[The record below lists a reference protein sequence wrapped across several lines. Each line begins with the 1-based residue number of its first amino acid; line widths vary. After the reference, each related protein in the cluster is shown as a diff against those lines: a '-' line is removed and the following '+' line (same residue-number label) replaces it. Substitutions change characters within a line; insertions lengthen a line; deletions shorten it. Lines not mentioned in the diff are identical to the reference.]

1 MATHGKL
8 TEVQRRV
15 APVTSRKLANLALWS
30 VLVALPVFVGLDVAT
45 HFASTDFRCFYTAA
59 QMVRENAD
67 PYDQVSWSERTG
79 APARD
84 NAGNLRTS
92 PCPGR
97 FAYPLWTP
105 AVFVPLA
112 LLPATTAAV
121 IWQLILVAGAT
132 AGTVLIWRAAATG
145 PSLVFGA
152 LVLTSQPFW
161 FTLETAQLG
170 GLLVGLVGLLLWF
183 GSKRR
188 TVAGIPLALLVLKP
202 HITFLILGAA
212 TLWLA
217 RHARKAALAGGSLAL
232 ALLVLSLAIRPDW
245 IGVWLLEISG
255 PERSAITNNHTTL
268 WHLASLLGAPAW
280 AASFAIF
287 PLVFA
292 LVREAARDD
301 VSLIDLVAVAAVSG
315 LLIGPYQGSYDQ
327 LIVVV
332 AWGRALALGLTLG
345 GAFRS
350 VFLVGV
356 VAAASV
362 IPWTLYAISLQSR
375 PDETLNAFALVTTG
389 LLLYAALRTARLQRL
404 SGHTRLLPIPSS
416 VAAASARILAVS
428 SAPALLEPGE
438 VLDITRR
445 RGS

>member
-1 MATHGKL
+1 VATHGKL

-15 APVTSRKLANLALWS
+15 APVTSRTLANLTLWS

-84 NAGNLRTS
+84 NAGNLRES
-92 PCPGR
+92 PCARR
-97 FAYPLWTP
+97 FAYPLWT
-105 AVFVPLA
+105 AAAFVPLA
-112 LLPATTAAV
+112 LLPATAAAA
-121 IWQLILVAGAT
+121 IWELILVAGAT

-145 PSLVFGA
+145 PALAFGA

-161 FTLETAQLG
+161 FTLETAQFG
-170 GLLVGLVGLLLWF
+170 GLLLGLIGLLLWSA
-183 GSKRR
+183 SKRHA
-188 TVAGIPLALLVLKP
+188 VAGIPLALLLLKP
-202 HITFLILGAA
+202 HITFLVLGTG

-217 RHARKAALAGGSLAL
+217 RHARKAALVGGAFGL
-232 ALLVLSLAIRPDW
+232 ALLVMSFALRPDW
-245 IGVWLLEISG
+245 IGVWLVDISG
-255 PERSAITNNHTTL
+255 PERSAVTNNHTTV
-268 WHLASLLGAPAW
+268 WHLASLVGAPAW
-280 AASFAIF
+280 VAIFAIF
-287 PLVFA
+287 PLVFV
-292 LVREAARDD
+292 LVREIARDD
-301 VSLIDLVAVAAVSG
+301 VPLIDLLAVAAVSG
-315 LLIGPYQGSYDQ
+315 LLISPYQGSYDQ

-332 AWGRALALGLTLG
+332 VWGRALALGLTLG

-350 VFLVGV
+350 LFLVGV

-375 PDETLNAFALVTTG
+375 PDETLNALALVTTG
-389 LLLYAALRTARLQRL
+389 LVLYAALRAARLQRL
-404 SGHTRLLPIPSS
+404 GGQTRPLPISSS
-416 VAAASARILAVS
+416 VAAASAGILAVS
-428 SAPALLEPGE
+428 SAPALLEPGD